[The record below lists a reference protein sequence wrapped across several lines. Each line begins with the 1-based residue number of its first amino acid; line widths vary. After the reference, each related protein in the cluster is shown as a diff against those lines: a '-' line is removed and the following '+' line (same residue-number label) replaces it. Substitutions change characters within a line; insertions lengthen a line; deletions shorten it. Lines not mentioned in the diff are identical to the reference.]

1 DGDSEARLS
10 PQRGDAGSVDLGASG
25 LGVVEVAPRED
36 RDAAQTGRRGDIGE
50 PGRVAGLPHLGR
62 TVTGVGRIAQGRGL
76 RRTDRQRARR
86 GDSRS
91 RPWLPL
97 GSRLLGPACP
107 LYARTLERR
116 GTGAGHEMKLTG
128 ERPMQGATPDSL
140 LAFHDAGYREV
151 VARLGTGVVVDVG
164 CGVGDETRRLT

>member
-62 TVTGVGRIAQGRGL
+62 TVTGVGRIAQERGP
-76 RRTDRQRARR
+76 RRTDRQRARP

-91 RPWLPL
+91 RPWLRL

-107 LYARTLERR
+107 LYARTLERSNARTLERR

-151 VARLGTGVVVDVG
+151 VARLGTGVVVDV
-164 CGVGDETRRLT
+164 

>member
-1 DGDSEARLS
+1 
-10 PQRGDAGSVDLGASG
+10 
-25 LGVVEVAPRED
+25 
-36 RDAAQTGRRGDIGE
+36 
-50 PGRVAGLPHLGR
+50 R

-91 RPWLPL
+91 RPWLRL

-164 CGVGDETRRLT
+164 CGVGDETRRLTAASRLVIGADYSPDTMCAAGREHGRTPGLRFLASDGGSLALRDRSV